1 MAGAFKILVVNGP
14 NLGLLG
20 RREPEVYGRC
30 TLADIES
37 DLRQDA
43 RRLGVSLL
51 FFQSDVEG
59 ELVRRIGQAA
69 GEADGI
75 LLNPAAY
82 THTSIAL
89 RDAVSACG
97 LPCVE
102 VHLTNTAA
110 REEFRHRSYTA
121 AVCIGWVAGFGAD
134 SYRLALEG
142 LVRRLRAAGTPRAGI
157 EKRRS
162 GA

>member
-1 MAGAFKILVVNGP
+1 MARPHTILVVNGP

-20 RREPEVYGRC
+20 RREPNVYGRW
-30 TLADIES
+30 TLADIEAE
-37 DLRQDA
+37 LRREA
-43 RRLGVSLL
+43 HRLGVSIA

-59 ELVRRIGQAA
+59 ELVRRIGAAA

-89 RDAVSACG
+89 RDAISASG

-110 REEFRHRSYTA
+110 REEFRRRSYTA
-121 AVCIGWVAGFGAD
+121 AVCLGQIIGFGPD

-142 LVRRLRAAGTPRAGI
+142 LVRHLRSAGAPRGQVA
-157 EKRRS
+157 KRRS
-162 GA
+162 RT

>member
-1 MAGAFKILVVNGP
+1 MTRKYRILVVNGP

-20 RREPEVYGRC
+20 RREPDVYGRR
-30 TLADIES
+30 TLADIEAE
-37 DLRQDA
+37 LRRDA
-43 RRLGVSLL
+43 RRLGVSIS

-59 ELVRRIGQAA
+59 ELVRRIGAA
-69 GEADGI
+69 AAEADGV

-89 RDAVSACG
+89 RDAVSASG

-110 REEFRHRSYTA
+110 REEFRRHSYTA
-121 AVCIGWVAGFGAD
+121 AVCLGQVIGFGPD

-142 LVRRLRAAGTPRAGI
+142 LVRHLRSVGTPRGKVA
-157 EKRRS
+157 KRRS
-162 GA
+162 RT